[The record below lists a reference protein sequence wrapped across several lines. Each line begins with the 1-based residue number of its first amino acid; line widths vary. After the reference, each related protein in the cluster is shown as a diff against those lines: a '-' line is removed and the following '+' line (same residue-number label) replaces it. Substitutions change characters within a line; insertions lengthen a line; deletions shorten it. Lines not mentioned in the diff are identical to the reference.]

1 MKNAKHQ
8 LWRHY
13 RDTPFEVMSVILFS
27 ALTFGAGGAA
37 LAHSSA
43 KGSKTHPI
51 QAALAQHQH
60 AAAAHPAKPAASK
73 HV

>member
-1 MKNAKHQ
+1 MNKAKHH

-27 ALTFGAGGAA
+27 ALTFGGCGAA
-37 LAHSSA
+37 LAHNAA

-60 AAAAHPAKPAASK
+60 AAAAHPAKPATVK